1 MPINKN
7 NSQKQQKKVTK
18 NKKVNQVTN
27 PFGIAYVYS
36 GYNNTLVSITDSEGN
51 AVCWES
57 GGRSSFKG
65 SRKATPY
72 AATIIGENAAKDALS
87 AGLKEVEVRMKGV
100 GSGKSQCVKAL
111 RNAGL
116 GISKIVD
123 VTPLPHNGCRPRK
136 RRRV

>member
-1 MPINKN
+1 MAINKD
-7 NSQKQQKKVTK
+7 NSSKQKKAS
-18 NKKVNQVTN
+18 NKKINKVNN

-36 GYNNTLVSITDSEGN
+36 GYNNTLVTITDSEGN
-51 AVCWES
+51 TVAWES
-57 GGRSSFKG
+57 GGRSNFKG

-72 AATIIGENAAKDALS
+72 AATIIGENAGKDAIS
-87 AGLKEVEVRMKGV
+87 SGLKEVEVRMKGV

-123 VTPLPHNGCRPRK
+123 VTPIPHNGCRPRK